1 MKERTDN
8 MKKILISLLLILAL
22 LLTACG
28 SSKTPAPKA
37 EGSTE
42 AEAATET
49 ETSAEP
55 EASTPTSDAWSD
67 GTFSLGTIDGDTY
80 KNEMLGI
87 GCKLPG
93 WTYADEQEIAEQNE
107 WTAEMMS
114 EDLAERLKDSDN
126 VMVMDAAS
134 EDGMANININVQ
146 HLDGLVS
153 KIVSEQDFID
163 AAFPEISGALT
174 DAGLEN
180 VKVEKADISVLGEQ
194 HPGFVT
200 NGEYMGV
207 PIYQRQFSILGNGY
221 MASITITSFQDD
233 VTEELLEAFFKL

>member
-1 MKERTDN
+1 

-37 EGSTE
+37 DGSTE
-42 AEAATET
+42 AE
-49 ETSAEP
+49 ETSDTESGTDA
-55 EASTPTSDAWSD
+55 EASTSTSDAWSD
-67 GTFSLGTIDGDTY
+67 GTFSLGTVEGDTY

-126 VMVMDAAS
+126 VMLMEASS
-134 EDGMANININVQ
+134 EDGLTNININVQ
-146 HLDGLVS
+146 HIGNLAS
-153 KIVSEQDFID
+153 KVVSEQDFVD
-163 AAFPEISGALT
+163 AAYPEISNALT
-174 DAGLEN
+174 EVGVEN
-180 VKVEKADISVLGEQ
+180 VKVEKADITVLGEQ
-194 HPGFVT
+194 HAGMVT
-200 NGEYMGV
+200 TGEYMGIA
-207 PIYQRQFSILGNGY
+207 IYQRQFSLIGNGY
-221 MASITITSFQDD
+221 MASITITSYQDD
-233 VTEELLEAFFKL
+233 VTEELLDAFFKL